1 LGVQQKAL
9 ESLNK
14 RNGTKKD
21 LKSLIDEYIRSNPV
35 LKNLKIT
42 DEKSDE
48 GNSWGTWQVSV
59 RRQNDCLVA
68 NGYILVG
75 DAAWMPKPID
85 AGGIGPAIIA
95 GTIAGKDAVQAIQQD
110 DVTENGLWIYNKEFV
125 EEYGYKTAG
134 LEVFRRM
141 LQDLTND
148 QINYGMKHFLSKMDV
163 EKITNGEHPEFNAVD
178 KVSMFMKAVV
188 NRTLAEHLSHT
199 SKMNEKLVAHYHNYP
214 DDPREFPQW
223 HLTLEHI
230 LEEAFAKF
238 RN

>member
-9 ESLNK
+9 ESINK

-35 LKNLKIT
+35 LKNLKMT

-178 KVSMFMKAVV
+178 KLSMFMKAVV
-188 NRTLAEHLSHT
+188 NRTLAEHLNHT

>member
-1 LGVQQKAL
+1 M
-9 ESLNK
+9 
-14 RNGTKKD
+14 
-21 LKSLIDEYIRSNPV
+21 
-35 LKNLKIT
+35 
-42 DEKSDE
+42 
-48 GNSWGTWQVSV
+48 TWQVSV

-95 GTIAGKDAVQAIQQD
+95 GTIAGKDAVQAIQQN
-110 DVTENGLWIYNKEFV
+110 DVTENGLWKYNKDFV

-163 EKITNGEHPEFNAVD
+163 EKITNGEHPEFSAVD
-178 KVSMFMKAVV
+178 KLSMFIKGVV

-199 SKMNEKLVAHYHNYP
+199 SKMNEKLVSHYHNYP
-214 DDPREFPQW
+214 EDPREFPQW

>member
-1 LGVQQKAL
+1 
-9 ESLNK
+9 
-14 RNGTKKD
+14 
-21 LKSLIDEYIRSNPV
+21 
-35 LKNLKIT
+35 
-42 DEKSDE
+42 
-48 GNSWGTWQVSV
+48 
-59 RRQNDCLVA
+59 
-68 NGYILVG
+68 
-75 DAAWMPKPID
+75 MPKPID

-178 KVSMFMKAVV
+178 KLSMFMKAVV

-230 LEEAFAKF
+230 MEEAFAKF

>member
-1 LGVQQKAL
+1 M
-9 ESLNK
+9 
-14 RNGTKKD
+14 
-21 LKSLIDEYIRSNPV
+21 
-35 LKNLKIT
+35 T

-75 DAAWMPKPID
+75 DAPWMPKPID

-95 GTIAGKDAVQAIQQD
+95 GTIAGKDAVQLSEQD

-178 KVSMFMKAVV
+178 KLSMFIKA
-188 NRTLAEHLSHT
+188 S
-199 SKMNEKLVAHYHNYP
+199 S
-214 DDPREFPQW
+214 
-223 HLTLEHI
+223 
-230 LEEAFAKF
+230 
-238 RN
+238 

>member
-35 LKNLKIT
+35 LKNLKMT

-178 KVSMFMKAVV
+178 KLSMFMKAVV
-188 NRTLAEHLSHT
+188 NRALAEHLSHT

>member
-178 KVSMFMKAVV
+178 KLSMFMKAVV